1 MKRIISLIL
10 VSLLTLSAF
19 FCFAG
24 CGKVNDAE
32 VSILWSGDGVATNP
46 NSLINSMERAM
57 YIKKVDYKHYGAKGD
72 AELQVQ
78 QAKAALEAGCQV
90 LVVELVKDDNLDLL
104 HPKSQEI
111 VAAAKAKNVPL
122 IFFNCNVNEV
132 IVNSYDKC
140 FLVKSNQDTIADVQG
155 KLIADYIKANFVKLD
170 KNKDGALGA
179 ICILDLTE
187 GVGGSIDKANALL
200 ATEDYKVKN
209 QDKETINA
217 TIEIVNSVN
226 PLDGELIVT
235 NTDELA
241 YTTLKTLQ
249 ASDYNTDK
257 LTTQFVPIFTVGEN
271 VDYKSRVV
279 AMGAENYEANR
290 FLVDLTNVKEEDLKE
305 MIYTTINVIDAGR
318 IAGTATED
326 RDSIALGVAQIVRN
340 ICKGN
345 DSFKDVASDSITI
358 DGNIAKVGYIIY
370 TK

>member
-19 FCFAG
+19 FCLAG

-32 VSILWSGDGVATNP
+32 VSILWSGEGVATNP
-46 NSLINSMERAM
+46 NSLINSMDRAM

-78 QAKAALEAGCQV
+78 QAKGALEAGCQV
-90 LVVELVKDDNLDLL
+90 LVVELVAGLDLL
-104 HPKSQEI
+104 QLKAQEI

-140 FLVKSNQDTIADVQG
+140 FLVKSNEDTIADVQG
-155 KLIADYIKANFVKLD
+155 KLIADYVKANFVKLD

-179 ICILDLTE
+179 ICILDLTAS
-187 GVGGSIDKANALL
+187 VGGSIDKANALL
-200 ATEDYKVKN
+200 ATEDYQVKTES
-209 QDKETINA
+209 KETINA

-249 ASDYNTDK
+249 ANDYNTDK

>member
-10 VSLLTLSAF
+10 VSLLTFSAF
-19 FCFAG
+19 FCLAG

-90 LVVELVKDDNLDLL
+90 LVVELIKEIDLL
-104 HPKSQEI
+104 QPKAQEI

-179 ICILDLTE
+179 ICILNFTE
-187 GVGGSIDKANALL
+187 GVDGSIDKANALL
-200 ATEDYKVKN
+200 ATEDYQVKTAS
-209 QDKETINA
+209 KETINA

-241 YTTLKTLQ
+241 YATLKTLQ

-358 DGNIAKVGYIIY
+358 EGNIAKVGYIIY

>member
-19 FCFAG
+19 FCLAG

-32 VSILWSGDGVATNP
+32 VSILWSGEGVATNP

-90 LVVELVKDDNLDLL
+90 LVVELVAGLDLL
-104 HPKSQEI
+104 QLKAQEI

-140 FLVKSNQDTIADVQG
+140 FLVKSNQDTIADIQG

-179 ICILDLTE
+179 ICILDLTAS
-187 GVGGSIDKANALL
+187 VGGSIDKANALL
-200 ATEDYKVKN
+200 ATEDYQVKTAS
-209 QDKETINA
+209 KETINA

>member
-32 VSILWSGDGVATNP
+32 VSILWSGEGVATNP

-57 YIKKVDYKHYGAKGD
+57 YIKKVDYKHYGANGD

-90 LVVELVKDDNLDLL
+90 LVVELVQNNRELL
-104 HPKSQEI
+104 QFKAQEI
-111 VAAAKAKNVPL
+111 IAAAKAKNVPL
-122 IFFNCNVNEV
+122 IFFNCDVNEV

-155 KLIADYIKANFVKLD
+155 KLIADYVKANFVKLD
-170 KNKDGALGA
+170 KNKDGTISA
-179 ICILDLTE
+179 ICILDLTN
-187 GVGGSIDKANALL
+187 GVGGSIEKANELL
-200 ATEDYKVKN
+200 ATEDYQVKTKS
-209 QDKETINA
+209 KETIN
-217 TIEIVNSVN
+217 TDIEILTSVN
-226 PLDGELIVT
+226 PLDGEIIVT
-235 NTDELA
+235 NSDEIA
-241 YTTLKTLQ
+241 YATLKTLQ

-257 LTTQFVPIFTVGEN
+257 LTTQFIPIFTVGEN

-279 AMGAENYEANR
+279 SMGAENYEANK
-290 FLVDLTNVKEEDLKE
+290 FLVDLTTVKAEDIDA

-345 DSFKDVASDSITI
+345 DSFKDVASDSIVI
-358 DGNIAKVGYIIY
+358 SGNIAKVSYIIY

>member
-32 VSILWSGDGVATNP
+32 VSILWSGEGVATNP

-57 YIKKVDYKHYGAKGD
+57 YIKKVDYKHYGANGD
-72 AELQVQ
+72 AALQVQ
-78 QAKAALEAGCQV
+78 QAKDALNAGCQV
-90 LVVELVKDDNLDLL
+90 LVVELVQGLDLL
-104 HPKSQEI
+104 QLKAQEI
-111 VAAAKAKNVPL
+111 VDAAKAKNVPL
-122 IFFNCNVNEV
+122 IFFNCDVNEV

-140 FLVKSNQDTIADVQG
+140 ILVKSNADTIAEVQG
-155 KLIADYIKANFVKLD
+155 KLIADYVKANFVKLD
-170 KNKDGALGA
+170 KNSDGTISA
-179 ICILDLTE
+179 ICILDLTN
-187 GVGGSIDKANALL
+187 GVGGSIEKANELL
-200 ATEDYKVKN
+200 ATEDYQVKTKS
-209 QDKETINA
+209 KETINA
-217 TIEIVNSVN
+217 DIEILTSVN
-226 PLDGELIVT
+226 PLDGEIIVT
-235 NTDELA
+235 NSDEIA
-241 YTTLKTLQ
+241 YATLVNLQ
-249 ASDYNTDK
+249 SNDYNTDK
-257 LTTQFVPIFTVGEN
+257 LTTQFIPIFTVGEN

-279 AMGAENYEANR
+279 SMGAENYEANKY
-290 FLVDLTNVKEEDLKE
+290 LVDLTTVKAEDIDA

-345 DSFKDVASDSITI
+345 DSFKDVASDSIVI
-358 DGNIAKVGYIIY
+358 SGNIAKVSYIIY